1 MKEQNFG
8 KSKQQEQEPVDVEQR
23 LTAYYGPQLPEQP
36 LSQDSWQNLRLRLAS
51 QEDTGRRRR
60 FRWHL
65 PRKRL
70 RADVPTY
77 IQDAFA
83 RIAYEA
89 HVPTKPSMLRCSL
102 KPQVHEPAVNSSWFG
117 RGKIRLLL
125 PLNAGTTMGQG
136 ELDVLL
142 ATGLAR
148 SICARKPTYTLCR
161 LLLAGIVLIAWITLI
176 LFWMH
181 HLPLVGFPIAIA
193 LCASIVWLLN
203 TQARSL
209 AFHADTLMVLWL
221 GREYACSGLH
231 ALVDRSRKPQ
241 RRRWGEPSLAERIER
256 VCGTPVEARDN
267 QLTLVG

>member
-1 MKEQNFG
+1 MKEQNFD
-8 KSKQQEQEPVDVEQR
+8 KSKQQEPLDLEEC
-23 LTAYYGPQLPEQP
+23 LTAYYGPQLREQP
-36 LSQDSWQNLRLRLAS
+36 LSQASWQNLRLRLGS
-51 QEDTGRRRR
+51 QEDAGRRRR
-60 FRWHL
+60 LRWHP
-65 PRKRL
+65 PRKRS

-89 HVPTKPSMLRCSL
+89 RVPSEPSMLRCSL
-102 KPQVHEPAVNSSWFG
+102 NPRIHELAVRCSWFG
-117 RGKIRLLL
+117 KGKIRLLL
-125 PLNAGTTMGQG
+125 PLNAVTTMGQD

-148 SICARKPTYTLCR
+148 SICARKPRYTLGR
-161 LLLAGIVLIAWITLI
+161 FLLAGVVLIACITLI
-176 LFWMH
+176 LFWIH

-193 LCASIVWLLN
+193 LCASVVWLLN
-203 TQARSL
+203 TQARAL

-221 GREYACSGLH
+221 GRGHVCSGLH
-231 ALVDRSRKPQ
+231 ALADRSRKPL